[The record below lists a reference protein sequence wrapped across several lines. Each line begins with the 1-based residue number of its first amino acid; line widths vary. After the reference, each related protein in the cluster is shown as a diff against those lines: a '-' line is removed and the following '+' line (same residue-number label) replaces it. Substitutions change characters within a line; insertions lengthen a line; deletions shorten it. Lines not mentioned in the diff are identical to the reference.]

1 MFNKVTQEPDP
12 ENTRLANDVN
22 TGSPR
27 GRCQDKVK
35 YAKTLKEEMSLW
47 KEIGMELERVERA
60 VRPWSKS
67 EHERRGK
74 EEKVRWNHALAV

>member
-35 YAKTLKEEMSLW
+35 YAKTLKEEMSL
-47 KEIGMELERVERA
+47 
-60 VRPWSKS
+60 
-67 EHERRGK
+67 
-74 EEKVRWNHALAV
+74 